1 MRERT
6 GDKEIARK
14 EARTSLELLPSVQA
28 YLVMGRLDIAAGH
41 LDEAD
46 YDMTE
51 ALKIEPGNRAA
62 QELQQQIEAKRGQK
76 K

>member
-1 MRERT
+1 
-6 GDKEIARK
+6 
-14 EARTSLELLPSVQA
+14 
-28 YLVMGRLDIAAGH
+28 MGRLDIAAGH

-62 QELQQQIEAKRGQK
+62 QELLEQVETKRAQK